1 MFKAKKNILLI
12 LVGVIMLLAMSF
24 AVFAEEASI
33 IASGSCGKNTSWVLY
48 EAGDLVIS
56 GKGKIDSATWNDY
69 KNNVKAITIQ
79 NGVTNIPENAF
90 EYFTVSKIIIPN
102 SVTEI
107 ERYAF
112 EGAYVKVISIPNTVS
127 YIGTGAFEHFNTN
140 SALNIPTSITKIY
153 ADTYRGASGLSTAK
167 IPSSVTFIGDN
178 AFADSDIT
186 DVTIPETVTN
196 MGNGVFKESSI
207 EKVEFLASMS
217 DINPETFEKCY
228 NLKDVYIKNGVELI
242 GYDAFLDCTSLK
254 EIVLPYTTKVI
265 GEDAFWRC
273 ERLTS
278 LICGTESVKV
288 YYSAFSYIPELTIYA
303 IPGTGLESAANYNN
317 IPFVEHTH
325 SMGKW
330 KVKTKAGFSS
340 EGEEYRTCNVC
351 RAEEFRTVAR
361 IKSVSLSDKS
371 FVYNGKVQVPTITVK
386 DSNNKT
392 VSDSNYSL
400 TYSNRAS
407 KAIGSYTIKVTF
419 TGKYS
424 GSKTLSY
431 KIVPKQVTD
440 LKTSTV
446 KTTSIKLT
454 WTKVA
459 GAKYYKVEKYD
470 SSSKK
475 WVAVKT
481 VDTNSYT
488 VSKLKAGTKYQF
500 RVTALDSTKKIAGKT
515 SVTLKTGTLTVAPTV
530 TFKSSKSK
538 TAVASWKKVT
548 GAVKYIVYKSTDG
561 KKWTKV
567 TTTTKLT
574 YTLTKLTGGKKIYV
588 KVIAVNAYDKSSAAS
603 TVKSVTVKK

>member
-1 MFKAKKNILLI
+1 
-12 LVGVIMLLAMSF
+12 MSF

-33 IASGSCGKNTSWVLY
+33 IASGSCGKNTSWILN
-48 EAGDLVIS
+48 ESGDLVIS

-69 KNNVKAITIQ
+69 KDNVKAITIQ

-167 IPSSVTFIGDN
+167 IPSSVTFMGDN

-392 VSDSNYSL
+392 VASSNYSL
-400 TYSNRAS
+400 SFSNKSS
-407 KAIGSYTIKVTF
+407 KNIGSYTVKIVF
-419 TGKYS
+419 SGKYT
-424 GSKTLSY
+424 GSKTLTY
-431 KIVPKQVTD
+431 TIKPQQVTS
-440 LKTSTV
+440 LKASSV
-446 KTTSIKLT
+446 AKTSIKLT
-454 WTKVA
+454 WAKVT
-459 GAKYYKVEKYD
+459 GAKYYKVEQSTDGKTW
-470 SSSKK
+470 K
-475 WVAVKT
+475 AIKT
-481 VDTNSYT
+481 VDTTSFT
-488 VSKLKAGTKYQF
+488 ASSLTAGKKYQY
-500 RVTALDSTKKIAGKT
+500 RVTALDSTKKISGKASSVLKT
-515 SVTLKTGTLTVAPTV
+515 STLTSAPTV
-530 TFKSSKSK
+530 TLISSKSK
-538 TAVASWKKVT
+538 TATATWKKVA
-548 GAVKYIVYKSTDG
+548 GASKYIVYKSTDN

-567 TTTTKLT
+567 TTTTKLA
-574 YTLTKLTGGKKIYV
+574 YTLTSLTGGKKIYV
-588 KVIAVNAYDKSSAAS
+588 KVIAVNAYDKSSEAS
-603 TVKSVTVKK
+603 TVKSVMVKK